1 MARRSRL
8 QTPDGEAPGTP
19 GGRFPLT
26 ADERRFLASEI
37 EAAGGVE
44 VLSAATVQDGG
55 GWGDLRILARGTAD
69 RAPAVLR
76 GLRPGDVL
84 LHNHPTGGL
93 SPSDADLQVAS
104 LCGQSGIGFA
114 IHDNACQRAFV
125 VVEPFRAEQ
134 TEPLDPV
141 AIAAL
146 FGPDGPIRRLL
157 PRFEARDG
165 QMGLLEA
172 VIDAF
177 NTPCHAILEGET
189 GVGKSLA
196 YLVPALYFAHQ
207 NKCRVVVSTNTI
219 NLQQQLCQKD
229 LPFLQKA
236 LAFPFSFCLVKGR
249 GNYLCQRK
257 MEEVSGAAEGEVLL
271 DLDELEQFSRL
282 KAWADKTTDGSLADL
297 AWVPEDKLWEK
308 LNAEKDSCLGVKCHH
323 YNPCFF
329 YTARRKA
336 AETDLL
342 VVNHHLL
349 FTDLA
354 LRAATQEYE
363 QTAIIPGY
371 RAVVLDE
378 AHNLED
384 IATRHF
390 GFRTTSLGLQR
401 QLGRLHQRRGRREKG
416 VLAILETRLEAGHGP
431 YSPTERQGLLKT
443 LRDDLMPRRHDV
455 GGYANDLFDQI
466 ADLVL
471 GSREPQAGE
480 FKLRISPQVERSEP
494 FARLKLAADKL
505 DTQLQDFTKALR
517 RLGRKLAAGLEDD
530 EAGRQSFEVPLAEL
544 GSLATRFAETR
555 DGLRLVFDPEA
566 ANRDAFVHFFAVG
579 VRGRSRYPAVHSA
592 PVSVA
597 EAMVDHVFRPIPR
610 VVLVSGTLSTQ
621 RTFEFVMSRLGLDE
635 ETIDP
640 EPLTGRFPSPFDYE
654 TQARLFVPNDLP
666 EPGRSDFLG
675 ALHEPLFEIVQTSR
689 GGTLVLC
696 TSHAQ
701 VHGLAGALTERLAG
715 AGLAVFK
722 QGEMERHHLLDRFR
736 EDGNG
741 VLFATDSFWEG
752 IDVPGQALRNLVII
766 KLPFAV
772 PDDPVLAARQELLEA
787 QGRNPFA
794 DYQLPMAAI
803 KLKQGFGRLIRSKE
817 DRGTVWILDR
827 RLITKPYGRYFLES
841 LPPAR
846 LVKGPLPR
854 LLAEARAF
862 FPFDTRARREP
873 GPR

>member
-1 MARRSRL
+1 MVRASRRPAAEEEAGPSR
-8 QTPDGEAPGTP
+8 
-19 GGRFPLT
+19 GRFPLSGE
-26 ADERRFLASEI
+26 ERRFLAAEI

-44 VLSAATVQDGG
+44 VLSAATVQEDGG
-55 GWGDLRILARGTAD
+55 WSDLRILARGTAD

-114 IHDNACQRAFV
+114 IHDNACQRAFI
-125 VVEPFRAEQ
+125 VVEPFQPEQ
-134 TEPLDPV
+134 VEPLDAA

-157 PRFEARDG
+157 PRFEAHEG

-196 YLVPALYFAHQ
+196 YLVPALYFAHL

-236 LAFPFSFCLVKGR
+236 LPFSFSFCLVKGR
-249 GNYLCQRK
+249 GNYLCRRK
-257 MEEVSGAAEGEVLL
+257 MEEISTATDGEVLL

-282 KAWADKTTDGSLADL
+282 QAWAAKTTDGSLADL
-297 AWVPEDKLWEK
+297 AWVPADKLWEK

-354 LRAATQEYE
+354 LRAAMQEYE

-371 RAVVLDE
+371 RAAVLDE

-390 GFRTTSLGLQR
+390 GFRTTALGLHR
-401 QLGRLHQRRGRREKG
+401 QLSRLHQRRGRREKG
-416 VLAILETRLEAGHGP
+416 VLAILTARLEEGLGP
-431 YSPTERQGLLKT
+431 YSATERQGLLKT
-443 LRDDLMPRRHDV
+443 IRDDLIPRCHDV

-466 ADLVL
+466 VDLVL
-471 GSREPQAGE
+471 GSREPPGGE
-480 FKLRISPQVERSEP
+480 YKLRLAPALERSEP
-494 FARLKLAADKL
+494 FARVKLAADKL
-505 DTQLQDFTKALR
+505 DGHLQEFTKALR
-517 RLGRKLAAGLEDD
+517 RLGRKLATGLEDD
-530 EAGRQSFEVPLAEL
+530 DAGRKAFEVPLAEL

-555 DGLRLVFDPEA
+555 EGLRLVFDPEA
-566 ANRDAFVHFFAVG
+566 AGREGFVHFFAVMA
-579 VRGRSRYPAVHSA
+579 RGRSRYPSVHSA
-592 PVSVA
+592 PISVA
-597 EAMVDHVFRPIPR
+597 ETMVDHVFQPIPR
-610 VVLVSGTLSTQ
+610 VVLVSATLSTQ
-621 RTFEFVMSRLGLDE
+621 RSFDFIMSRLGLDTD
-635 ETIDP
+635 TIHP
-640 EPLTGRFPSPFDYE
+640 EPITGRFPSPFDYE
-654 TQARLFVPNDLP
+654 CQARLFVPIDLP
-666 EPGRSDFLG
+666 EPSRSDFLA
-675 ALHEPLFEIVQTSR
+675 ALHEPLFQIVQTSQ
-689 GGTLVLC
+689 GGALILC

-701 VHGLAGALTERLAG
+701 VHGLAEALTERFTA

-752 IDVPGQALRNLVII
+752 IDVPGQALRNLIII

-794 DYQLPMAAI
+794 DYQLPLAAI
-803 KLKQGFGRLIRSKE
+803 KLKQGFGRLIRSKD

-827 RLITKPYGRYFLES
+827 RLISKPYGRYFLES

-854 LLAEARAF
+854 LLAEARGF
-862 FPFDTRARREP
+862 FSPPPAGR
-873 GPR
+873 